1 MPRAECI
8 VADVQYFR
16 RQIYVESVK
25 ILKTDQTLGYNEP
38 GYGDLSAILDAFP
51 LVTKITSARGFKLT
65 TPPRYLV
72 DAPQSSN
79 TATLHLSLN
88 LMPGRQ
94 THRLGLTPAPKLR
107 AFACVVA
114 YAVKIGVDCQ
124 IDWDLSCWGRRII
137 PGPKPCLPAWG
148 DRRTTDRQITAYP
161 PYCTMYNRIISSMV
175 IELNI
180 DLDTLSQHLEQRR
193 QLGYEGI
200 PVWTIRTDSLSG
212 LPRFLFQNPYIT
224 SLTIIKIQPL
234 PITVGAFLCLDWS
247 VFRRNARDPPCLRHL
262 HVVIDFSKPCVADIE
277 DRIEEIT
284 KHTVS
289 LPPVFTLDTITIEL
303 EPEQVGPK
311 AIESLPGFSQ
321 IAKVLVYLGGDHF
334 ELKIKPSDG
343 NIQDPTGSYLRSQLV
358 KEVKRRQDKE
368 KRRREK

>member
-1 MPRAECI
+1 MP
-8 VADVQYFR
+8 
-16 RQIYVESVK
+16 
-25 ILKTDQTLGYNEP
+25 LGYNEP

-51 LVTKITSARGFKLT
+51 LVTKITWTPGFKLT

-72 DAPQSSN
+72 DAPQSSD
-79 TATLHLSLN
+79 TATLHLVLN
-88 LMPGRQ
+88 LDRSLKLGRQ
-94 THRLGLTPAPKLR
+94 RQAKLLLPSTPKLR
-107 AFACVVA
+107 AFGCVAA
-114 YAVKIGVDCQ
+114 YTVEISADCP
-124 IDWDLSCWGRRII
+124 IDWDLSYWGRRVI
-137 PGPKPCLPAWG
+137 PGSKPYLPAWG
-148 DRRTTDRQITAYP
+148 DRRTTDGLTGADVPFCLI
-161 PYCTMYNRIISSMV
+161 YNRIISSMI

-180 DLDTLSQHLEQRR
+180 HLDILSQHLEQRR
-193 QLGYEGI
+193 QLGYEDI

-224 SLTIIKIQPL
+224 SLTFIKIQPL

-247 VFRRNARDPPCLRHL
+247 VFRRKGRDPPCLRHL

-284 KHTVS
+284 KSTVS
-289 LPPVFTLDTITIEL
+289 FPSVFKLDTLTIEL
-303 EPEQVGPK
+303 EPEKVGSK

-334 ELKIKPSDG
+334 ELKIKPSDE

-368 KRRREK
+368 RRRREK